1 MYLPLI
7 FVCSYAFRVYKLVW
21 RLYYHGKSFILEVCC
36 RLWGLSY
43 YFCPNWQQS
52 CCSFRWFQYPA
63 QTYVKI
69 PFFGAVPYLTL
80 AVTPFCIVFAV
91 VWAVKRQASYA
102 WIGQDILVR
111 IVILLSL
118 YLLVKKNH
126 RLLILLSIFLMTVI
140 QGIALIITVLQIVR
154 IPNLKVWFQSQP

>member
-1 MYLPLI
+1 MR
-7 FVCSYAFRVYKLVW
+7 FVLLFLSELTASY
-21 RLYYHGKSFILEVCC
+21 
-36 RLWGLSY
+36 
-43 YFCPNWQQS
+43 
-52 CCSFRWFQYPA
+52 CSFRWFQYPA

-111 IVILLSL
+111 IV
-118 YLLVKKNH
+118 
-126 RLLILLSIFLMTVI
+126 
-140 QGIALIITVLQIVR
+140 
-154 IPNLKVWFQSQP
+154 